1 MLILLGILLMADP
14 PAVEPVV
21 DPTIVRG
28 EEAAAWLA
36 ANYPDCENPR
46 PNDHRPYTLCLSETD
61 FDRAEA
67 EMQREWA
74 LTMARVKVRQGLT
87 AARSLQSKQ
96 GKWEVRRD
104 RKCQNFAKDTPVTQV
119 GRNYMDC
126 MARMTTERTA
136 YLKGI
141 AR

>member
-1 MLILLGILLMADP
+1 MLFGIFLLAGPATVE
-14 PAVEPVV
+14 PAV
-21 DPTIVRG
+21 DPIIVRG

-36 ANYPDCENPR
+36 ANYPDCENP
-46 PNDHRPYTLCLSETD
+46 PPDDMRPYTLCLSETD

-87 AARSLQSKQ
+87 AARSFQSKQ
-96 GKWEVRRD
+96 GKWELRRD
-104 RKCQNFAKDTPVTQV
+104 RKCQNYAKDTPVSQV
-119 GRNYMDC
+119 ARNYMDC
-126 MARMTTERTA
+126 AARMTTERTA